1 MSGNELVR
9 IETNILP
16 TPKLIIVFC
25 GLAFGLLICFIDQNS
40 IGIALPTIGADLN
53 AATTISW
60 AGTSSLIANTVFQ
73 VLYGRLSD
81 IVGRKVVF
89 LSAVGLLALG
99 DLLCGFAKTG
109 PQLYAFRGISGV
121 GNGGITALAMMIV
134 SDVVTL
140 ENRGKYQGILGAC
153 VGLGN
158 TIGPFMAAGFVQHTT
173 WRWLFWCICPLA
185 VLAGAAVAFTLP
197 PSKVH
202 GELRD
207 KIKAI
212 DVWGVIF
219 SSVAIL
225 LLLIP
230 ISGGGTYFV
239 WSSPMV
245 ISMLTLGSIS
255 AVAFVI
261 VEWKFAAMPM
271 MPLHLFK
278 NPAIFAILLQNFLFG
293 IVYYSHLYYLPI
305 YYQNAR
311 QWSPLLSAALT
322 IPFVAGQSFFSICSG
337 QYISRTKRYGEIIWL
352 GYGLWTLG
360 SGLIMLFTRTTP
372 RWQIVIFLIIE
383 GAGVGNVFQPT
394 LIAAQAHT
402 RKQDRAV
409 VISVRN
415 FVRALGGS
423 VGLALSSAVFSN
435 VLSKQLNVL
444 SVPLPSGF
452 KSGILASILSVP
464 DLSSLTATQKA
475 EVLDAYMSASHGVFT
490 VWVPIMGTC
499 LLLCFLIKDNGLKRP
514 EEVEKEKKE
523 AQEMSSS
530 GMTTGGAESD
540 AEMQAQAEE
549 KGADKYVSERQS
561 NDVDEKSS
569 SVVDLEMQREGP
581 QQQAAKVAS

>member
-1 MSGNELVR
+1 
-9 IETNILP
+9 
-16 TPKLIIVFC
+16 
-25 GLAFGLLICFIDQNS
+25 
-40 IGIALPTIGADLN
+40 
-53 AATTISW
+53 
-60 AGTSSLIANTVFQ
+60 
-73 VLYGRLSD
+73 
-81 IVGRKVVF
+81 
-89 LSAVGLLALG
+89 
-99 DLLCGFAKTG
+99 
-109 PQLYAFRGISGV
+109 
-121 GNGGITALAMMIV
+121 
-134 SDVVTL
+134 
-140 ENRGKYQGILGAC
+140 
-153 VGLGN
+153 
-158 TIGPFMAAGFVQHTT
+158 MAAGFVQNTT

-185 VLAGAAVAFTLP
+185 VLAGTAVAFTLP

-202 GELRD
+202 GQLQD
-207 KIKAI
+207 KVKAI
-212 DVWGVIF
+212 DGWGVVF
-219 SSVAIL
+219 SSAAIM

-261 VEWKFAAMPM
+261 VEWKFAVMPM

-322 IPFVAGQSFFSICSG
+322 IPFVAAQSFFSILSG
-337 QYISRTKRYGEIIWL
+337 QYISRMKRYGEIIWL

-360 SGLIMLFTRTTP
+360 SGLILLFTRTTP

-402 RKQDRAV
+402 LKRDRAV

-415 FVRALGGS
+415 FLRALGGS

-435 VLSKQLNVL
+435 VLTKQLDSL

-452 KSGILASILSVP
+452 KSQILASILRVP
-464 DLSSLTATQKA
+464 DLSTLTTAQRN
-475 EVLDAYMSASHGVFT
+475 EVLDAYMTASHGVFT
-490 VWVPIMGTC
+490 IWVPIMGAC
-499 LLLCFLIKDNGLKRP
+499 LLLCFFVKDRGLKRP
-514 EEVEKEKKE
+514 EEVEKEKME

-530 GMTTGGAESD
+530 GMTIGGAESD
-540 AEMQAQAEE
+540 VEMSVQETDGAAE
-549 KGADKYVSERQS
+549 KNVSEKQG
-561 NDVDEKSS
+561 NNVGEGNS
-569 SVVDLEMQREGP
+569 SVVDLEMQRASSREANAK
-581 QQQAAKVAS
+581 AAS